1 MIRKTMTT
9 LAMIA
14 VLFGVVM
21 SPRALPTIAVGS
33 ARPHSRATA
42 LMGGAGAY
50 GARRGV
56 NVTGS
61 EYACIQG
68 WGYSER
74 PVDAALVADATELG
88 ATAIRVPLNEDCW
101 LGINSTS
108 AYTGAGYRAW
118 LDNAVATITN
128 AGLHAILD
136 LHWTAPLSETATRQ
150 AAMPDGHSLTFWT
163 GVAAR
168 YKDNARV
175 LYDAFNEP
183 IGISN
188 GDSEQNWACWRDGGG
203 ACPGLTDAVGMQ
215 AIVSAIRATGATQPI
230 ILGGLGYAQIMTRYL
245 TYLPHDPLSN
255 LIAGIHITGGWC
267 PDVACWDRQYAP
279 IAAVMPMIAG
289 EIYSDGVLP
298 VNPAGRVYTELAWLD
313 AHGIG
318 QVAWVDNT
326 WGSAETL
333 RNGNGSL
340 SSWGWLWRA
349 HTRASLDLAGST
361 IVDGGFENGWAGA
374 NSLYFG
380 APSIVPY
387 AQHTGGHAE
396 QLSAANDGVGQAL
409 GSLTPGQPITAS
421 VWATNKVAGQAVCL
435 AFAGAGA
442 PQAPVCSTAATYTQ
456 LTTAYTPTTTS
467 AIVLVYKQ
475 SGFDASWVDDLSMT
489 TTAPVSDV
497 TPTPASS
504 ATPTPTDTPRATAA
518 ATLTQTPPALP
529 ATQTPPALPAT
540 QTPPALPATQTPP
553 AAPNTPTPPALP
565 ATQTPPALPATQT
578 PPAAPN
584 TPTPTAPVPTAPVP
598 TATANVHVT
607 STANPWAAIDALQTR
622 VAWLEKRV
630 ATVDARDKVRATV
643 VARVRGDLSV
653 WPAP

>member
-1 MIRKTMTT
+1 MNRKALTT

-68 WGYSER
+68 WGYAER
-74 PVDAALVADATELG
+74 PVDAALITDATELG

-230 ILGGLGYAQIMTRYL
+230 IVGGLGYAQIMTRYL
-245 TYLPHDPLSN
+245 AYLPHDPLNN
-255 LIAGIHITGGWC
+255 LVAGIHITGGWC

-279 IAAVMPMIAG
+279 IAAVMPMVAG
-289 EIYSDGVLP
+289 EIYSDGVAP

-326 WGSAETL
+326 WGSNETL

-421 VWATNKVAGQAVCL
+421 VWATNKVAGQGVCL
-435 AFAGAGA
+435 AFAGA

-475 SGFDASWVDDLSMT
+475 SGFDASWVDDLSVVRD
-489 TTAPVSDV
+489 AAGPVF
-497 TPTPASS
+497 S
-504 ATPTPTDTPRATAA
+504 ATPTPTDTPTDTPTTASSFSAVTATATA
-518 ATLTQTPPALP
+518 VPLSTSTAPA
-529 ATQTPPALPAT
+529 PAT

-553 AAPNTPTPPALP
+553 AAT
-565 ATQTPPALPATQT
+565 
-578 PPAAPN
+578 N

-598 TATANVHVT
+598 TATTSLHVT
-607 STANPWAAIDALQTR
+607 PTTNPWAAIDALQTR